1 VIETVQR
8 PSFHASCLER
18 VTAAESDETQDG
30 RARQNV
36 LVAGEEKAMK
46 RKLGR
51 VTPVEPQG
59 STRCRGQRKSQERRR
74 DEISL
79 PGFWAE

>member
-1 VIETVQR
+1 
-8 PSFHASCLER
+8 
-18 VTAAESDETQDG
+18 
-30 RARQNV
+30 V
-36 LVAGEEKAMK
+36 LVAEEEKAMK

-51 VTPVEPQG
+51 VTPVEPKG
-59 STRCRGQRKSQERRR
+59 SARCRGQRKSQERRR